1 MSPSEPPSSV
11 VPRHVAIIM
20 DGNGRWANSRGL
32 ARVRGHEEGVHSV
45 RAITRACRKLGV
57 EVLTLYSF
65 SSENWG
71 RPEDEVSA
79 LMQLLVHYLDSERDE
94 IIENRIRLTH
104 CGEIERLPDDV
115 QAGLGFLEGLSA
127 GNEGMVL
134 NLALSYGAR
143 QEIVGAAR
151 ALAERVA
158 AGTLRCEDID
168 EAALESGLGTAGLP
182 DPDLV
187 IRTSGEMRLSNFLL
201 WQVAYSELYV
211 TDVPWPEFREEQL
224 DEALAEYSRRQ
235 RRFGLTGAQLES
247 AGDPVEVFR

>member
-20 DGNGRWANSRGL
+20 DGNGRWANCRGL
-32 ARVRGHEEGVHSV
+32 ARVHGHEEGVHSV

-71 RPEDEVSA
+71 RPEDEVTA
-79 LMQLLVHYLDSERDE
+79 LMQLLVQYLESERAE

-115 QAGLGFLEGLSA
+115 QAGLRFLEGLSA
-127 GNEGMVL
+127 SNEGMVL

-158 AGTLRCEDID
+158 AGTLRWEDID
-168 EAALESGLGTAGLP
+168 EAELESGLGTAGLP

-247 AGDPVEVFR
+247 AGDPVEVSG

>member
-1 MSPSEPPSSV
+1 
-11 VPRHVAIIM
+11 
-20 DGNGRWANSRGL
+20 
-32 ARVRGHEEGVHSV
+32 
-45 RAITRACRKLGV
+45 V

-71 RPEDEVSA
+71 RPEDEVTA
-79 LMQLLVHYLDSERDE
+79 LMQLLVQYLESERAE

-115 QAGLGFLEGLSA
+115 QAGLRFLEGLSA
-127 GNEGMVL
+127 SNEGMVL

-158 AGTLRCEDID
+158 AGTLRWEDID
-168 EAALESGLGTAGLP
+168 EAELESGLGTAGLP

-247 AGDPVEVFR
+247 AGDPVEVSG